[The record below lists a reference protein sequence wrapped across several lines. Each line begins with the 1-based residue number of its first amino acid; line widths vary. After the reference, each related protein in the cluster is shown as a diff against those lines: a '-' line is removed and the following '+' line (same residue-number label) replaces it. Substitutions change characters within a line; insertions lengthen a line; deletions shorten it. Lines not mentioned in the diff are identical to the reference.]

1 MAPTCT
7 PARGCQPP
15 WVGHRPVGTCPH
27 VSGELGHRVYVHGA
41 SEGGLGSSSEWWL
54 GVLRPAMDRL

>member
-15 WVGHRPVGTCPH
+15 WVGPRPVGTRTR

-41 SEGGLGSSSEWWL
+41 SKGGLGGSSEWWL
-54 GVLRPAMDRL
+54 GVLRTAMDRL